1 MALTHYRFIQ
11 PSALAAVRDLPL
23 VARTVV
29 DGFMYGAHQSRMP
42 GAGLE
47 FSQYRSYQAG
57 DDLRRVD
64 WKLYGRSDRYF
75 VRESEI
81 ETSLTLRLVLDASGS
96 MAHAEG
102 AMSKFDYCRFLAA
115 SLALLAH
122 RQGDAVGLYALNDGT
137 LRSVRPGRGQAQL
150 HRLMHELERIEPAGA
165 WPAWDGVERALAVGG
180 GRGITVVL
188 SDLHERAAEIRETV
202 LRLAARRHEVIVMHV
217 VGRAELGLDYGG
229 PVELEEL
236 ETGRVI
242 EVDPATERAAYTA
255 ALIADFAAL
264 RREFE
269 GRRIEYARF
278 VLDEPLDAALRAFLS
293 ARLRA
298 SDSG

>member
-1 MALTHYRFIQ
+1 MALTNYRFIQ
-11 PSALAAVRDLPL
+11 PSAFAAIRDLPL

-81 ETSLTLRLVLDASGS
+81 ETSLTLRLVLDASAS
-96 MAHAEG
+96 MGQTEG
-102 AMSKFDYCRFLAA
+102 LSKFDYSRFLAA
-115 SLALLAH
+115 SLGLLAH
-122 RQGDAVGLYALNDGT
+122 RQGDAVGLYALNDGA
-137 LRSVRPGRGQAQL
+137 LHSVRPGRGQAQL
-150 HRLMHELERIEPAGA
+150 HRLMHELERLEPAGA
-165 WPAWDGVERALAVGG
+165 WPAWDRVERALSVGG
-180 GRGITVVL
+180 GRGITIVL
-188 SDLHERAAEIRETV
+188 SDLHERGAEIREAV

-217 VGRAELGLDYGG
+217 IGRAELNLDYGG

-242 EVDPATERAAYTA
+242 EIDPGRERAAYTA
-255 ALIADFAAL
+255 ALSAELAAV

-278 VLDEPLDAALRAFLS
+278 VLDEPLDAALRAFLA

-298 SDSG
+298 RDAS

>member
-1 MALTHYRFIQ
+1 
-11 PSALAAVRDLPL
+11 
-23 VARTVV
+23 
-29 DGFMYGAHQSRMP
+29 MP

-75 VRESEI
+75 VRESDI
-81 ETSLTLRLVLDASGS
+81 ETSLTLRLVLDASAS
-96 MAHAEG
+96 MGQTEG
-102 AMSKFDYCRFLAA
+102 GLSKFDYARFLAA

-122 RQGDAVGLYALNDGT
+122 RQGDAVGLYALSDGA
-137 LRSVRPGRGQAQL
+137 LRSVRPGRGRAQL
-150 HRLMHELERIEPAGA
+150 HRVMHELERQEPGGA
-165 WPAWDGVERALAVGG
+165 WPAWEGIERALAVGG

-188 SDLHERAAEIRETV
+188 SDLHERAAEIRDSII
-202 LRLAARRHEVIVMHV
+202 RLAARRHEMIVMHV

-242 EVDPATERAAYTA
+242 EVDPDRERPAYVAAVA
-255 ALIADFAAL
+255 AELAGLQRD
-264 RREFE
+264 FE
-269 GRRIEYARF
+269 GRRIDYARF
-278 VLDEPLDAALRAFLS
+278 LLDEPLDGALRAFLA
-293 ARLRA
+293 ARARA
-298 SDSG
+298 GEAGG

>member
-1 MALTHYRFIQ
+1 MALTHYRFIH
-11 PSALAAVRDLPL
+11 PSALAAIRDLPL

-29 DGFMYGAHQSRMP
+29 DGFMHGAHPSHMP

-81 ETSLTLRLVLDASGS
+81 ETSLTLRLVVDASAS
-96 MAHAEG
+96 MKQQEII
-102 AMSKFDYCRFLAA
+102 SKFDYCRFLAA

-122 RQGDAVGLYALNDGT
+122 RQGDAVGLYALNDGA
-137 LRSVRPGRGQAQL
+137 LHSVRPGRGQAHL
-150 HRLMHELERIEPAGA
+150 HRLMHELERLEPAGA
-165 WPAWDGVERALAVGG
+165 WPPWDRVERALAVGG
-180 GRGITVVL
+180 ARGITVVL
-188 SDLHERAAEIRETV
+188 SDLHERDAEIREAV

-217 VGRAELGLDYGG
+217 VGRAELGLEYGG

-236 ETGRVI
+236 ETGRLLEI
-242 EVDPATERAAYTA
+242 DPDRERAAYTA
-255 ALIADFAAL
+255 ALAVELQEL

-278 VLDEPLDAALRAFLS
+278 VLDEPLDAALRTFLA
-293 ARLRA
+293 ARLRV
-298 SDSG
+298 SDAR

>member
-1 MALTHYRFIQ
+1 MALTHYRFIR
-11 PSALAAVRDLPL
+11 PAALAALRDLPL

-29 DGFMYGAHQSRMP
+29 DGFMYGVHHSRMP

-81 ETSLTLRLVLDASGS
+81 ETSLTLRLVLDASAS
-96 MAHAEG
+96 MGQAE
-102 AMSKFDYCRFLAA
+102 AISKFDYCRFLAA

-122 RQGDAVGLYALNDGT
+122 RQGDAIGLYALSDGA
-137 LRSVRPGRGQAQL
+137 LHPVRPGRGQAHL
-150 HRLMHELERIEPAGA
+150 HRLMHALERLEPAGA
-165 WPAWDGVERALAVGG
+165 WPAWEGVERALSVGS
-180 GRGITVVL
+180 GRGLTIVL
-188 SDLHERAAEIRETV
+188 SDLHERGAEIREAV
-202 LRLAARRHEVIVMHV
+202 LRLAARRHEVVVMHV
-217 VGRAELGLDYGG
+217 VGRSELTLDYGG

-236 ETGRVI
+236 ETGRVV
-242 EVDPATERAAYTA
+242 EVDPGRERAAYTA
-255 ALIADFAAL
+255 ALATELNAL

-269 GRRIEYARF
+269 GRGIEYARF
-278 VLDEPLDAALRAFLS
+278 VLDEPLDSALRAFLM

-298 SDSG
+298 TG